1 MVGSGPS
8 SPDHSSRPWHTQ
20 ATGQVLDALGVHAT
34 HGLDDEEATLRLT
47 HYGANE
53 LVERDRKSPLH
64 ILWEQFSSAMV
75 LILIG
80 AAVVSGSLGKVTE
93 TIAIAA
99 IVVLFA
105 VLGFVQE
112 YRAEQ
117 AIAALKKLTVPT
129 VRVRRNGTV
138 GTLSA
143 RELVPGDIVLLETG
157 NVVPADLRLIESI
170 NLRTQEAALTG
181 ESEPVEK
188 STQALTADQLALGDR
203 RNMGHMGTVVTYGR
217 GAGVVVETGMRTE
230 LGKIAALIQN
240 VTHEVTPLQQRLDTL
255 GKQLAVAGVV
265 VALLVLAIGVLRGEP
280 VAEMF
285 LTAVSVAVA
294 VVPEGLPAVVTVT
307 LALGAQRMLRRRAL
321 VRKLA
326 AVETLGAVT
335 VICSDKTGTLTE
347 NRMTVTVIDV
357 AGHSLEIHDGT
368 AVPATAAPVDWWATQ
383 PPQIELILAGGV
395 LCNDATL
402 SSGPLGERVQ
412 AVGDPTEGA
421 LLVAAAQAGL
431 WQEDL
436 QKWFPRVAEL
446 PFDSERKRMTTVHR
460 LLVDPLQVPGLP
472 ALFPHAQAPY
482 VAVTKGAVDSLVKF
496 CSTIW
501 VDTRPEPL
509 DQAWIERLEAANERL
524 AHKGMR
530 VLGVAVRW
538 LEATPTPA
546 QLATLENDLVFVGL
560 FGMVDPPRPEV
571 KAAVQR
577 CTAAGIRTVMIT
589 GDHPLTARYIAAELG
604 IAGDGK
610 VLTGQDLN
618 ELSSTQLGILVDE
631 VSVYAR
637 VSPEHKL
644 QIVEAL
650 QRKGHVVAMTG
661 DGVNDSPALK
671 KANIGVAMGITG
683 TDVSKEA
690 AEMVLVDDNFAT
702 IVAAVEEGRAIYDNI
717 RRFVK
722 FSIAGNIGK
731 VLVMLLAPL
740 TGISVA
746 LLPLQLLWL
755 NLMTDGLLGL
765 GLGMEPA
772 EKNTMQRPPRS
783 PRTGLLSDGLGLHIL
798 WVGVVIG
805 LTALCVGYAYY
816 NPADP
821 ANTTWQTMIFTTLAF
836 LQIGQALSSRSSH
849 ESIFALGVRSN
860 PLLAWMVVATTA
872 LQLLVLY
879 APFLGQFFKVTP
891 LAMTDLLVCLLVGM
905 AALVA
910 IELEKLLLR
919 RRSATLR
926 LQPA

>member
-1 MVGSGPS
+1 MMRSGPS
-8 SPDHSSRPWHTQ
+8 SPNDSSRPWHTE
-20 ATGQVLDALGVHAT
+20 TTDQVLDVLGVHAA
-34 HGLDDEEATLRLT
+34 HGLSDEEVTVRQT
-47 HYGANE
+47 RYGANE
-53 LVERDRKSPLH
+53 LVERGRKSPFR
-64 ILWEQFSSAMV
+64 ILWEQFSSAMA

-80 AAVVSGSLGKVTE
+80 AAVVSGGLGKITE

-129 VRVRRNGTV
+129 VRVRRNGRV
-138 GTLSA
+138 QIVSA

-188 STQALTADQLALGDR
+188 STDALLSDQLALGDR
-203 RNMGHMGTVVTYGR
+203 QNMGHMGTVVTYGR

-240 VTHEVTPLQQRLDTL
+240 ITHEVTPLQQRLDTL
-255 GKQLAVAGVV
+255 GKQLAVAGGV

-280 VAEMF
+280 IADMF

-326 AVETLGAVT
+326 AVETLGSVK

-357 AGHSLEIHDGT
+357 AGHSLELHDG
-368 AVPATAAPVDWWATQ
+368 ASSPASAAPAGWLAAQ
-383 PPQIELILAGGV
+383 PPSIGLILAGGV

-402 SSGPLGERVQ
+402 SSAPQGERVQ

-431 WQEDL
+431 LHDNL
-436 QKWFPRVAEL
+436 QRWLPRVAEL
-446 PFDSERKRMTTVHR
+446 PFDSVRKRMTTVHQ
-460 LLVDPLQVPGLP
+460 LPVDQPTCQELP
-472 ALFPHAQAPY
+472 AIFQHPPAPY
-482 VAVTKGAVDSLVKF
+482 VAITKGAVDSLVKF
-496 CSTIW
+496 CSAIW
-501 VDTRPEPL
+501 VETQPEPL
-509 DQAWIERLEAANERL
+509 DQAWLQRLEAANERL
-524 AHKGMR
+524 AHNGMR

-538 LEATPTPA
+538 LEAAPTPA
-546 QLATLENDLVFVGL
+546 QLKTLENDLVFVGL
-560 FGMVDPPRPEV
+560 FGIVDPPRPEV

-577 CTAAGIRTVMIT
+577 CTDAGIRPVMIT

-618 ELSSTQLGILVDE
+618 ELTGVQLDALVDE

-683 TDVSKEA
+683 TDVTKEA

-702 IVAAVEEGRAIYDNI
+702 IVAAVEEGRAIYDNL

-722 FSIAGNIGK
+722 YSIAGNIGK
-731 VLVMLLAPL
+731 VLVMLLAPFA
-740 TGISVA
+740 GINVA

-783 PRTGLLSDGLGLHIL
+783 PQASLLSDGLGLHIL

-805 LTALCVGYAYY
+805 LTALGVGYAYY
-816 NPADP
+816 DPADP

-836 LQIGQALSSRSSH
+836 LQVGQALASRSSH
-849 ESIFALGVRSN
+849 ESVFALSLRSN
-860 PLLAWMVVATTA
+860 PLLIWMVAATVG

-879 APFLGQFFKVTP
+879 TPFLDPFFKVTP
-891 LAMTDLLVCLLVGM
+891 LALVDLLVCVLWGM
-905 AALVA
+905 TALVA
-910 IELEKLLLR
+910 IELEKSLLR
-919 RRSATLR
+919 RRSVRLR
-926 LQPA
+926 LQPV